1 MSKREEEKAVEATK
15 RVAEQAK
22 STADKQEAAAALQQ
36 IRQQETAQQ
45 FQESVNTSLNQTKEN
60 VRKSIEEARTRIPQ
74 YTDVVKNYQEQALE
88 STEKMVED
96 YVEAEKSIINAVF
109 DSAVPYYENVQRMY
123 NYWLSPRIPTE
134 IWARSVSN
142 IAENISAATRI
153 SNDILFG
160 NIDAMGRAFER
171 AKQHTEELSRINVD
185 NAKTIANTARE
196 TAAEFAVNSKP
207 EIDFICIVQNQTP
220 N

>member
-45 FQESVNTSLNQTKEN
+45 FQESVNTSLDQTKEN
-60 VRKSIEEARTRIPQ
+60 VRKSIDEARTRIPQ
-74 YTDVVKNYQEQALE
+74 YTDVVKNYQEHALE

-109 DSAVPYYENVQRMY
+109 DSAVPYYENVQRVY
-123 NYWLSPRIPTE
+123 NYWLSPRILTE
-134 IWARSVSN
+134 LWARSVSN

-153 SNDILFG
+153 GNDIMFG

-196 TAAEFAVNSKP
+196 TAAEFVVSR
-207 EIDFICIVQNQTP
+207 EREVYR
-220 N
+220 

>member
-22 STADKQEAAAALQQ
+22 SAADKQEAAAALQQ

-60 VRKSIEEARTRIPQ
+60 VRKSIDEARTRIPQ
-74 YTDVVKNYQEQALE
+74 YTDAVKNYQEQALE
-88 STEKMVED
+88 TTEKMVED

-196 TAAEFAVNSKP
+196 TAAEFAVNR
-207 EIDFICIVQNQTP
+207 EREVYR
-220 N
+220 

>member
-60 VRKSIEEARTRIPQ
+60 VRKSIDEARTRIPQ
-74 YTDVVKNYQEQALE
+74 YTDAVKNYQEQALE

-171 AKQHTEELSRINVD
+171 AKQHTEELSRMNVD

-196 TAAEFAVNSKP
+196 TAAEFAVNR
-207 EIDFICIVQNQTP
+207 EREVYR
-220 N
+220 

>member
-1 MSKREEEKAVEATK
+1 MSKREEKAVEATK

-60 VRKSIEEARTRIPQ
+60 VRKSIDEARTRIPQ

-109 DSAVPYYENVQRMY
+109 DSAVPYYDNVQRMY

-196 TAAEFAVNSKP
+196 TAAEFAVNR
-207 EIDFICIVQNQTP
+207 EREVYR
-220 N
+220 

>member
-60 VRKSIEEARTRIPQ
+60 VRKSIDEARTRIPQ

-196 TAAEFAVNSKP
+196 TAAEFAVNR
-207 EIDFICIVQNQTP
+207 EREVYR
-220 N
+220 

>member
-60 VRKSIEEARTRIPQ
+60 VRKSIDEARTRIPQ
-74 YTDVVKNYQEQALE
+74 YTDAVKNYQEQALE

-185 NAKTIANTARE
+185 NAKTIANTAKE
-196 TAAEFAVNSKP
+196 TAAEFAVNR
-207 EIDFICIVQNQTP
+207 EREVYR
-220 N
+220 

>member
-171 AKQHTEELSRINVD
+171 TKQDTEELSKISVD
-185 NAKTIANTARE
+185 NANTIAD
-196 TAAEFAVNSKP
+196 TAAEFAVNRQR
-207 EIDFICIVQNQTP
+207 EV
-220 N
+220 

>member
-22 STADKQEAAAALQQ
+22 STADKQEAAAAPQL

-60 VRKSIEEARTRIPQ
+60 VRKSIDEARTRIPQ

-142 IAENISAATRI
+142 IAENISAATKI

-185 NAKTIANTARE
+185 NAKTMANTARE
-196 TAAEFAVNSKP
+196 TAAEFAVNR
-207 EIDFICIVQNQTP
+207 EREVYR
-220 N
+220 

>member
-45 FQESVNTSLNQTKEN
+45 FQESVNTSLDQTKEN
-60 VRKSIEEARTRIPQ
+60 VRKSIDEARTRIPQ
-74 YTDVVKNYQEQALE
+74 YTDVVKNYQEHALE

-109 DSAVPYYENVQRMY
+109 DSAVPYYENVQRVY
-123 NYWLSPRIPTE
+123 NYWLSPRILTE
-134 IWARSVSN
+134 LWARSVSN

-153 SNDILFG
+153 GNDILFG

-196 TAAEFAVNSKP
+196 TAAEFVVSR
-207 EIDFICIVQNQTP
+207 EREVYR
-220 N
+220 

>member
-1 MSKREEEKAVEATK
+1 MKPQRELLNKPKAQQINK
-15 RVAEQAK
+15 
-22 STADKQEAAAALQQ
+22 KQLRTLQQ

-45 FQESVNTSLNQTKEN
+45 FQESVNTSLDQTKEN
-60 VRKSIEEARTRIPQ
+60 VRKSIDEARTRIPQ

-196 TAAEFAVNSKP
+196 TASR
-207 EIDFICIVQNQTP
+207 ICS
-220 N
+220 

>member
-22 STADKQEAAAALQQ
+22 STADKQEASAALQQ

-60 VRKSIEEARTRIPQ
+60 VRKSIDEARTRIPQ

-142 IAENISAATRI
+142 IAENISAATKI

-185 NAKTIANTARE
+185 NAKTMANTARE
-196 TAAEFAVNSKP
+196 TAAEFAVNR
-207 EIDFICIVQNQTP
+207 EREVYR
-220 N
+220 

>member
-22 STADKQEAAAALQQ
+22 SAADKQEAAAALQQ

-60 VRKSIEEARTRIPQ
+60 VRKSIDEARTRIPQ
-74 YTDVVKNYQEQALE
+74 YTDAVKNYQEQALE

-134 IWARSVSN
+134 IWTRSVSN

-196 TAAEFAVNSKP
+196 TAAEFAVNR
-207 EIDFICIVQNQTP
+207 EREVYR
-220 N
+220 

>member
-60 VRKSIEEARTRIPQ
+60 VRKSIDEARTRIPQ
-74 YTDVVKNYQEQALE
+74 YTDAVKNYQEQALE

-196 TAAEFAVNSKP
+196 TAAEFAVNR
-207 EIDFICIVQNQTP
+207 EREVYR
-220 N
+220 